1 MSGPGKGRYTNYVP
15 VGGESAAAYARR
27 YALFNAK
34 AAGDKGAFFGVSSG
48 WKKYVEDSVAYLEE
62 GVGDS
67 QLFPTPVKMDFS
79 NAPSLADTSVS
90 NSGDPGNQYVPDVSP
105 GQVFEAWQ
113 TGMDCMLIPMRILR
127 KMYEEEPELP
137 FCCIAH
143 GVEGLPFIGE
153 DNFFVH
159 RLRKH
164 GFKLLVNTD
173 VQCLHMDV
181 TTGKYTAHPEVD
193 LNNYFTNVPITE
205 PLTMADKRRIDE
217 IWATSTPK
225 IEDYKHE

>member
-48 WKKYVEDSVAYLEE
+48 WKKYVEDSAAYLEE

-90 NSGDPGNQYVPDVSP
+90 NSGDPGNQYVPDVSSP
-105 GQVFEAWQ
+105 GASDSGVNVDPKTK
-113 TGMDCMLIPMRILR
+113 TGNGSIAITTVKPDYIVPTGVVGQNSNGLGGQSPSNTSKSIGTSPIGADLI
-127 KMYEEEPELP
+127 K
-137 FCCIAH
+137 
-143 GVEGLPFIGE
+143 GKSKG
-153 DNFFVH
+153 
-159 RLRKH
+159 
-164 GFKLLVNTD
+164 TD
-173 VQCLHMDV
+173 
-181 TTGKYTAHPEVD
+181 GG
-193 LNNYFTNVPITE
+193 
-205 PLTMADKRRIDE
+205 
-217 IWATSTPK
+217 
-225 IEDYKHE
+225 